1 MIKCVVVGIIV
12 LCFGILPA
20 EIPKNHLADFNIP
33 SFPYAV
39 EFLGLELYQEDQS
52 LILQWSTASET
63 QNMGFILE
71 RKTDSLG
78 VWNPL
83 SDYINN
89 DDLRGQGTV
98 STLTEYT
105 YIDSLVDVG
114 FTYYYRISG
123 INVANNIGVLD
134 SVSLLVTSTGIVNAL
149 PDNFTLYVYPNP
161 FNSLITICFSLP
173 KVASVMLNIFDLH
186 GRRIVQIYDG
196 NVLNPGNYVFR
207 WSAKGISSGIY
218 FCNLFISLQSGK
230 SRQITKKILL
240 LK

>member
-39 EFLGLELYQEDQS
+39 EFLGLELYQEGQS

-83 SDYINN
+83 NDYINN
-89 DDLRGQGTV
+89 NNLRGQGTV

-123 INVANNIGVLD
+123 IDVANNIGVLD

-149 PDNFTLYVYPNP
+149 PDNFTLHVYPNP
-161 FNSLITICFSLP
+161 FNPRTAINWQLSAYGYIE
-173 KVASVMLNIFDLH
+173 LNIYNIQGLLIEQLFE
-186 GRRIVQIYDG
+186 GWE
-196 NVLNPGNYVFR
+196 NTGNYDLI
-207 WSAKGISSGIY
+207 WDASEMPSGVYVCVMNIDGM
-218 FCNLFISLQSGK
+218 IK
-230 SRQITKKILL
+230 ARQKLVLMK
-240 LK
+240 